1 METYELYQVAKD
13 RNIPIILL
21 PFQKTDL
28 CASNQMQADATS
40 EWIVMWLTEKQTAEY
55 TWHMS

>member
-1 METYELYQVAKD
+1 METYELYQAAKD
-13 RNIPIILL
+13 IFLSYCW